1 MRARW
6 EAEKEAGKAQG
17 PGAAGGLE
25 DQRAWMGDELG
36 KPTGAAISVEVTKT
50 PPHIQQA
57 QTKLKGMVLT
67 LAPKSIQEQK
77 L

>member
-1 MRARW
+1 
-6 EAEKEAGKAQG
+6 
-17 PGAAGGLE
+17 
-25 DQRAWMGDELG
+25 MGDELG
-36 KPTGAAISVEVTKT
+36 KPTGAAISVEVTET

-57 QTKLKGMVLT
+57 QTKLTGMVLT